1 MCWGFALYL
10 VWHLALWVWASI
22 WQPQHPLGTQE
33 MQMIAPPKKPRT
45 TICILTRSWS
55 DSFAK
60 FEKSRLPQAPRSV
73 HACLLNHFS
82 HIRLSVPLW
91 TVAHQAPL
99 SMGFS
104 RQGYWSGLPFPTW
117 GTRSVDALVL
127 EAEPRRIYWKFCSWT
142 SILQLST
149 STCSLIFSST
159 VICLCLE
166 RKLHE
171 EGSVADS
178 YTENLTYNK
187 CSLEGFW
194 GNGGN

>member
-1 MCWGFALYL
+1 MLRLHLIFSVAPSTLSMGF
-10 VWHLALWVWASI
+10 HLAASA
-22 WQPQHPLGTQE
+22 PLGNTGNADACP
-33 MQMIAPPKKPRT
+33 APKPRT

-73 HACLLNHFS
+73 HACLLSHFS
-82 HIRLSVPLW
+82 HIWIPVPLW

-127 EAEPRRIYWKFCSWT
+127 EAEPRRIYWKFCSFSEKQKQKVT
-142 SILQLST
+142 LA
-149 STCSLIFSST
+149 CSHRNLDLNVYSSC
-159 VICLCLE
+159 IHNSQ
-166 RKLHE
+166 KLKQPRCHTLGE
-171 EGSVADS
+171 WV
-178 YTENLTYNK
+178 NI
-187 CSLEGFW
+187 W
-194 GNGGN
+194 